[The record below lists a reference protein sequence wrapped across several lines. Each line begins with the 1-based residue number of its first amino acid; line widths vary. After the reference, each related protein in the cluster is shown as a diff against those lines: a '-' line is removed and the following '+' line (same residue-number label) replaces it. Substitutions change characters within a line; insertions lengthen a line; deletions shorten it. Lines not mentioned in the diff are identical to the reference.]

1 MDAEFREWNAV
12 RMPTGAH
19 DKHAVPHESRHISTM
34 SDTFPCNVSAVS
46 TAADFARN
54 VRDC

>member
-1 MDAEFREWNAV
+1 
-12 RMPTGAH
+12 
-19 DKHAVPHESRHISTM
+19 M
-34 SDTFPCNVSAVS
+34 SHTFLYNVSAVS

>member
-1 MDAEFREWNAV
+1 MDAEFYEWNAV

-19 DKHAVPHESRHISTM
+19 DAIPHESRHISTI
-34 SDTFPCNVSAVS
+34 SDTLSYNVSAVS